1 MTKTD
6 FIKSVKIIKKLRLCQ
21 DSNLVALNSEKLA
34 QSAVNVMVI
43 WTFLLLDRVDPMERF
58 KFKKIIKLSSIET

>member
-1 MTKTD
+1 MTK
-6 FIKSVKIIKKLRLCQ
+6 KRLYKISQNNKKKLRLCQ

-58 KFKKIIKLSSIET
+58 KFKK

>member
-58 KFKKIIKLSSIET
+58 KFKK